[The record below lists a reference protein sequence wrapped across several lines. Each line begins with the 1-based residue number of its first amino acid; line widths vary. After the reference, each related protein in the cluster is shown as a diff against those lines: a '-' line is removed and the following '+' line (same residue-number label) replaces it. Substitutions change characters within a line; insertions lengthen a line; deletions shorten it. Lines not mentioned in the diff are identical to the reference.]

1 MNFDF
6 SCGSVYW
13 VRGKR
18 VFYLGIVSKGVFMQ
32 KSILLAVAFT
42 TLSAASWAQP
52 QSLDSPS
59 SSSSTTTSGVST
71 TGSAAYG
78 GDNTGSNDPFIRK
91 RAADRAARAEYKADK
106 SAAKEKYKE
115 QKQEARTE
123 RKEAINPSSA
133 SGSSD

>member
-1 MNFDF
+1 
-6 SCGSVYW
+6 
-13 VRGKR
+13 
-18 VFYLGIVSKGVFMQ
+18 MQ

-52 QSLDSPS
+52 QSLES
-59 SSSSTTTSGVST
+59 SSSSTTTSGSGASA
-71 TGSAAYG
+71 TGTAAYG
-78 GDNTGSNDPFIRK
+78 GDTTGSNDPYIRK

-123 RKEAINPSSA
+123 RKEALDPSSS
-133 SGSSD
+133 SGPSD

>member
-1 MNFDF
+1 
-6 SCGSVYW
+6 
-13 VRGKR
+13 
-18 VFYLGIVSKGVFMQ
+18 MQ

-59 SSSSTTTSGVST
+59 SSSSTTTSGTSGVST
-71 TGSAAYG
+71 NGPTAYG

-106 SAAKEKYKE
+106 SVAKERYKE

-123 RKEAINPSSA
+123 RKEALNPSSS